1 MRRTSAG
8 DDGQTLT
15 DNGRYRIQSVAEMT
29 GVSAATLRAW
39 ERRYGIP
46 SPRRTASAYRLYT
59 DQDVELIMRVR
70 ELCDGGIAPSQ
81 AAQMVLAT
89 QGSREE
95 FTHLEVDTH
104 DLAIQKILAAV
115 EKFDADMLEAA
126 VKHALFLGS
135 ATGLFEKVFGPAMA
149 QIGQRWH
156 EGSLSIGQE
165 HLAAEVIGNA
175 MRYVL
180 RLSQPEAPERTIVL
194 ACFADEEHAVPLYG
208 VALRF
213 AEWNFR
219 TVMLGARTPPHAIR
233 HAVAEVHPD
242 LVGLSLTVLP
252 PAYRVRELI
261 DGYSEACG
269 KTPWLVGGAGAEKVR
284 DLVEARGGLLVPN
297 ERLKLKAL
305 VDRLGGSRGDAG

>member
-1 MRRTSAG
+1 M
-8 DDGQTLT
+8 T

-59 DQDVELIMRVR
+59 DQDVELIKRVR
-70 ELCDGGIAPSQ
+70 ELCDSGIAPSQ

-89 QGSREE
+89 QSSREE

-104 DLAIQKILAAV
+104 ELAVQKILAAV

-135 ATGLFEKVFGPAMA
+135 ATALFDKVFGPALA

-156 EGSLSIGQE
+156 EGSLGIGQE

-175 MRYVL
+175 LRYVL
-180 RLSQPEAPERTIVL
+180 RLSQPESPQKTMVL
-194 ACFADEEHAVPLYG
+194 ACFADEQHAVPLYG

-213 AEWNFR
+213 TEWGFR
-219 TVMLGARTPPHAIR
+219 TVVLGARTPPHAIR
-233 HAVAEVHPD
+233 QAVTEVHPD
-242 LVGLSLTVLP
+242 LVGLSLTILP
-252 PAYRVRELI
+252 PAYRLRELI

-269 KTPWLVGGAGAEKVR
+269 KTPWLVGGPAAESVR
-284 DLVEARGGLLVPN
+284 ELVEARGGMLVPN
-297 ERLKLKAL
+297 DRMKLKTLVERLTS
-305 VDRLGGSRGDAG
+305 SRAGDNA

>member
-1 MRRTSAG
+1 M
-8 DDGQTLT
+8 T

-46 SPRRTASAYRLYT
+46 APRRTASAYRLYT
-59 DQDVELIMRVR
+59 EQDIELIKRVR
-70 ELCDGGIAPSQ
+70 ELCDSGIAPSQ
-81 AAQMVLAT
+81 AAQMVLAS

-95 FTHLEVDTH
+95 FAHLEVDTH
-104 DLAIQKILAAV
+104 ELAVQKILHAV
-115 EKFDADMLEAA
+115 ERFDADMLEAA

-135 ATGLFEKVFGPAMA
+135 ATSLFDKVLGPALM

-156 EGSLSIGQE
+156 EGSIGVAQE

-175 MRYVL
+175 LRYLL
-180 RLSQPEAPERTIVL
+180 RLAQPETADKQVLL

-213 AEWNFR
+213 AEWGFR

-233 HAVAEVHPD
+233 QAVSEIHPD
-242 LVGLSLTVLP
+242 LVGLSLTILP
-252 PAYRVRELI
+252 PAYRARELV
-261 DGYSEACG
+261 DGYAEACG
-269 KTPWLVGGAGAEKVR
+269 KTPWLVGGAGATQLQESI
-284 DLVEARGGLLVPN
+284 EARGGLLVPSDRGKLRALV
-297 ERLKLKAL
+297 ERLTS
-305 VDRLGGSRGDAG
+305 VRLGDAS